1 MSSEPIWQC
10 SAVTTVRAIKAKKVS
25 ALEVVRAHIE
35 RMRLVN
41 PAVNAVVAD
50 LGGEAVKAARQA
62 DKAISNGRNL
72 GPLHGVPVTVKENI
86 DIKGHPN
93 PNGIAAFRNLIA
105 PDDSPVVRNLRDA
118 GAILIGLT
126 NTPEFSL
133 RFFTDNALHGLTL
146 NPWDPAISCGGSS
159 GGAAVSVALGVGAIA
174 HGNDIGGSLRWP
186 AHCNGIVTIRPTL
199 GRIPAFNPSAT
210 VERPL
215 LAQLMSV
222 QGPLAREV
230 RDVRLALAAM
240 SARDPRDP
248 WWVPAPLKGA
258 RLKKPIKV
266 ALARLPPDMVVDA
279 AIVALVRRAADLL
292 SDAGYRVEEVEV
304 PGLTETWQLWAD
316 ILLAEIEVMQEQP
329 MNAVT
334 SDAFR
339 QILRGYKSMSHRLD
353 IRGYMS
359 AIAARSRHLRDWLQ
373 FLERWPIVLTP
384 TTVRQTPT
392 PRADLDGDARIRD
405 FLRNDIRFI
414 SAINVLGLPAA
425 VVPIG
430 LHHGHPVGVQLVASR
445 YREDLCLEG
454 AQAIERRAGVL
465 VRRLWEREAPQ
476 KSHGHT

>member
-1 MSSEPIWQC
+1 MSSEPIWQW
-10 SAVTTVRAIKAKKVS
+10 SAVTTVRAIKTKKVS
-25 ALEVVRAHIE
+25 VLEVVRAHIE

-50 LGGEAVKAARQA
+50 LGDEAVKAARRA
-62 DKAISNGRNL
+62 DKAISNRRNL
-72 GPLHGVPVTVKENI
+72 GVLHGVPVTVKENI
-86 DIKGHPN
+86 DVKGHPN
-93 PNGIAAFRNLIA
+93 PNGIAAFRNLTA
-105 PDDSPVVRNLRDA
+105 PDDSPVVRNLRNA

-159 GGAAVSVALGVGAIA
+159 GGAAASVALGVGAIA

-186 AHCNGIVTIRPTL
+186 AHCNGIATIRPTL
-199 GRIPAFNPSAT
+199 GRVPAFNSSAT

-248 WWVPAPLKGA
+248 WWVPAPLNGPPP
-258 RLKKPIKV
+258 KKPIKV
-266 ALARLPPDMVVDA
+266 ALARLPPDMQVDA
-279 AIVALVRRAADLL
+279 AIVNLVRRAADLL
-292 SDAGYRVEEVEV
+292 NDAGYQVEELEV

-329 MNAVT
+329 MNAVS
-334 SDAFR
+334 SDAFK
-339 QILRGYKSMSHRLD
+339 QILRGYKSMTHRLD

-392 PRADLDGDARIRD
+392 PRADLDGDVRVRD
-405 FLRNDIRFI
+405 FLHNDLRFI

-430 LHHGHPVGVQLVASR
+430 LHRGHPVGVQLVASR
-445 YREDLCLEG
+445 YREDLCLDA
-454 AQAIERRAGVL
+454 AQAIERRIGVL
-465 VRRLWEREAPQ
+465 ARRLWEREVPPE
-476 KSHGHT
+476 KIST